1 MTVASGAGTPARL
14 STAEFIAL
22 VAMLTATVAFAVDS
36 LLPALPAIGAEMTPD
51 APNNAQLLLTAFIFG
66 LGLATFVTGP
76 LSDAFGRKPVMIG
89 GALVYSAAALL
100 AWAAD
105 SFAVVIAARV
115 LMGIGAAGPR
125 VVALALVRDLY
136 AGRDMARISSIVM
149 MVFTLVPALAPLM
162 GAAIIAGFGW
172 RTVFLAYVV
181 FSVISMLWLGLRQPE
196 TLPAPARRPLSV
208 AALLGA
214 LREVLG
220 HPTVRLSILV
230 QTLCYTM
237 LFALISTVQPIFD
250 VTFGRADSFPLWFGG
265 LAVVAASSSF
275 LNALLVGRLGMRALV
290 RAMLGVQIGA
300 TLLMLAAQMVTL
312 PDTAAFAVFIAW
324 LLVLFFQT
332 GLTIGNLNALA
343 MEPVGHIAGMAAS
356 LVSGLATVGSVI
368 LAAPVGLAFNGTA
381 VPLALAVLVCSGL
394 GVVLTG
400 RIRRPGE
407 AG

>member
-196 TLPAPARRPLSV
+196 TLPAPARRPLSA

-300 TLLMLAAQMVTL
+300 TLLMLAAQMVAL